1 MNRDEILELSRK
13 ENQNKDLAE
22 LEVAAKAGNIA
33 SRVGACVCCILSLIV
48 HAAADIL
55 LYSPWVIYFSILG
68 THYAVKYKAVRR
80 STDLYLCVVYFAMC
94 LLAFVFFTLRLV
106 EVVG

>member
-1 MNRDEILELSRK
+1 MNRDEILELSRR

-22 LEVAAKAGNIA
+22 LEVSLQAGNTA
-33 SRVGACVCCILSLIV
+33 SRVGACVCCILSVIV
-48 HAAADIL
+48 HAAADML
-55 LYSPWVIYFSILG
+55 LYSPWIIYFSILG

-80 STDLYLCVVYFAMC
+80 STDLYLC
-94 LLAFVFFTLRLV
+94 LVFFTMCVLAIVLFALRLV

>member
-1 MNRDEILELSRK
+1 MNKDEILELSRR
-13 ENQNKDLAE
+13 EHQNKDLAE
-22 LEVAAKAGNIA
+22 LEIAAKAGNIA
-33 SRVGACVCCILSLIV
+33 SRVGACVCVLLSVIFHCV
-48 HAAADIL
+48 TDTV

-68 THYAVKYKAVRR
+68 SHYAVKYKAARR